1 MSSSGDILEEEHE
14 GSVVDALSLLDDSPA
29 GPSFGVGTP
38 NDEESEFGTHEPDF
52 GVSDDDEGLPIP
64 PSAAGGGDLYEFGDE
79 DPDFGDE
86 IPGVNEIYGNEGE
99 NDEEEGLPIS
109 PSAAGGGDLYEFGDE
124 SPDFGDEIPGV
135 NEIYGDSPN
144 GGFEHPPADVAFDL
158 ALLASQEPSED
169 DETAAAEAVAGD
181 AADADYTI
189 GAPLVPSRAYELER
203 IAADHAAVATRKE
216 KLEKTRDWDLSF
228 GPIWAPAGRET
239 TITVSPQCLFRGE
252 KIIATDTGS
261 PNGRG
266 TRIMQVAIGN
276 KIQRPAG
283 RNGSLTVFFA
293 NNALGNGI
301 KFDTAQQWSD
311 IAVTVSFI
319 QECTFDMTV
328 LGRAVID

>member
-64 PSAAGGGDLYEFGDE
+64 
-79 DPDFGDE
+79 
-86 IPGVNEIYGNEGE
+86 
-99 NDEEEGLPIS
+99 

-216 KLEKTRDWDLSF
+216 KLEKTRDYDHSF
-228 GPIWAPAGRET
+228 AAVPLPRREDHRDRYRK
-239 TITVSPQCLFRGE
+239 PKR
-252 KIIATDTGS
+252 
-261 PNGRG
+261 
-266 TRIMQVAIGN
+266 TRYTHHASRDRQQDPTPRRTQRLAYRVLRQQRIG
-276 KIQRPAG
+276 
-283 RNGSLTVFFA
+283 
-293 NNALGNGI
+293 
-301 KFDTAQQWSD
+301 
-311 IAVTVSFI
+311 
-319 QECTFDMTV
+319 
-328 LGRAVID
+328 

>member
-169 DETAAAEAVAGD
+169 D
-181 AADADYTI
+181 
-189 GAPLVPSRAYELER
+189 
-203 IAADHAAVATRKE
+203 
-216 KLEKTRDWDLSF
+216 
-228 GPIWAPAGRET
+228 
-239 TITVSPQCLFRGE
+239 
-252 KIIATDTGS
+252 
-261 PNGRG
+261 
-266 TRIMQVAIGN
+266 
-276 KIQRPAG
+276 
-283 RNGSLTVFFA
+283 
-293 NNALGNGI
+293 
-301 KFDTAQQWSD
+301 
-311 IAVTVSFI
+311 
-319 QECTFDMTV
+319 
-328 LGRAVID
+328 